1 MKTYIATYT
10 KVKKLFGRKMPY
22 ETGVTEIEANTFKEA
37 RAKLRETEGYNIQS
51 IVLTE
56 KR

>member
-1 MKTYIATYT
+1 MKTYIATYK
-10 KVKKLFGRKMPY
+10 KVKKLFGRKLSNG
-22 ETGVTEIEANTFKEA
+22 TGVTEIEANTFKEA
-37 RAKLRETEGYNIQS
+37 RAKLREIEGYNIQS